1 MPKTTALN
9 RIPWTRV
16 ARVTATGTRTT
27 TSATYV
33 DIPTDTVALA
43 SLVKKRSDTNLVI
56 TVEGSWYHTTSGN
69 RLTVGVNFNS
79 TDYDIAARFANELSS
94 HKTFAGSRE
103 ISGVAAGT
111 YTFTMRVKV
120 GGGQY
125 NIASGDN
132 TNCLTVSEVMPS

>member
-43 SLVKKRSDTNLVI
+43 SLVKKTLRH
-56 TVEGSWYHTTSGN
+56 ESGYYC
-69 RLTVGVNFNS
+69 RG
-79 TDYDIAARFANELSS
+79 
-94 HKTFAGSRE
+94 
-103 ISGVAAGT
+103 
-111 YTFTMRVKV
+111 
-120 GGGQY
+120 
-125 NIASGDN
+125 
-132 TNCLTVSEVMPS
+132 